1 MRTFADVKSSCQR
14 GRGKFQTIRLLATA
28 LLLLPTSAFNA
39 NVAPAAV
46 VMDVV
51 PVGNPGNP
59 PDTRYESVGIGGVDY
74 IFNIGKYEVTNAQ
87 YCELLNSVATVG
99 DPHELYN
106 EEMGR
111 GHYNIGGISRSG
123 SGTEEDPW
131 VYAPRE
137 HRANRPVNYVSFWDA
152 CRFANWLHNGQPR
165 GVQDLDTTEDGAH
178 FLGGVTHPNNT
189 DVHRATGW

>member
-74 IFNIGKYEVTNAQ
+74 IFNIGKQVTA
-87 YCELLNSVATVG
+87 
-99 DPHELYN
+99 
-106 EEMGR
+106 
-111 GHYNIGGISRSG
+111 
-123 SGTEEDPW
+123 
-131 VYAPRE
+131 
-137 HRANRPVNYVSFWDA
+137 
-152 CRFANWLHNGQPR
+152 
-165 GVQDLDTTEDGAH
+165 
-178 FLGGVTHPNNT
+178 
-189 DVHRATGW
+189 